1 MDDDINCF
9 IFYSIESDENMQA
22 MRESYNNTMNHLN
35 QELLAMKE
43 TCDQLN
49 TERQTLIGELQQRT
63 TELNFEQA
71 RQSSRTFDC

>member
-1 MDDDINCF
+1 
-9 IFYSIESDENMQA
+9 

-35 QELLAMKE
+35 QELLTMKE
-43 TCDQLN
+43 TCEQLN

-63 TELNFEQA
+63 TELSLEQA